1 MANLDSNPNIKKK
14 YTLLKPLQEGSET
27 VTELTFT
34 EPTLGTLKKGDGLTG
49 EMEKT
54 AKMIEL
60 CCNIR
65 PRLVDQIAAYDLVP
79 IGEIIAGFFQKPQA
93 T

>member
-14 YTLLKPLQEGSET
+14 YTLLKPLEEGSEK

-34 EPTLGTLKKGDGLTG
+34 EPTLGTLKKADGIQG

-54 AKMIEL
+54 AKLIEL

-65 PRLVDQIAAYDLVP
+65 PRLVDMIAPYDIGP
-79 IGEIIAGFFQKPQA
+79 IGEIIGSFFQKPQA